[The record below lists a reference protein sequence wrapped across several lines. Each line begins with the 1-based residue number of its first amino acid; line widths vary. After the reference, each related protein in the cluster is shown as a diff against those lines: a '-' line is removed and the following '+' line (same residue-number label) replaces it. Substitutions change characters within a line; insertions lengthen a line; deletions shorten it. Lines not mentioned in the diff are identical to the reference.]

1 MGVKSYGGRC
11 LDFKGGM
18 GAGGAGGNRDA
29 VDEHEV
35 WRFGWYLYGFVE
47 GQEGKNNTMPKSAG
61 RGKRGLLLLLL
72 SC

>member
-1 MGVKSYGGRC
+1 MGR
-11 LDFKGGM
+11 
-18 GAGGAGGNRDA
+18 AGGNRDA

-47 GQEGKNNTMPKSAG
+47 GLERTMQCQKKAG

-72 SC
+72 SCLL